1 MCGADMLPYVTP
13 ILLQYATVV
22 YLKCSNGTLIRKCAG
37 VGGTIGFE
45 VTGGIAMNAGVQYFT
60 VDSTKYATIA
70 TKHYYPPFRYI
81 TCINDLI

>member
-13 ILLQYATVV
+13 ILLQYVTVV
-22 YLKCSNGTLIRKCAG
+22 CLKCSNVILKWKCAG

-45 VTGGIAMNAGVQYFT
+45 VTGGIAMNAGVQYSI
-60 VDSTKYATIA
+60 VDRTKYATIA